1 MAVHRVHQRSLSELK
16 HSPQS
21 PYLPDAAVRAPKMP
35 TGLSVESPLR
45 LPRPTLFNDGGSEM
59 FLAVA
64 FRKDTQQQLQ
74 IMENRVKALQ
84 KAEDEARRKLETARR
99 LTREKTA
106 FQDTKQREIEGI
118 QQWRGDVQR
127 ARSSSR
133 LRIGEERQARRERL
147 QQARERANEERMN
160 KAIAIKQDL
169 KQRFA
174 DLRVS
179 NKEALRRKEE
189 RRLHIITQQREART
203 QAEAS
208 HYGFRTRVQS
218 EFQDKL
224 HSERRQRMQMEQRIK
239 ELEEVEMQL
248 TQNLK
253 RTCSFHSQE
262 VQRLDELVRS

>member
-1 MAVHRVHQRSLSELK
+1 MAAHRIHQRSLSELK
-16 HSPQS
+16 RSPQS
-21 PYLPDAAVRAPKMP
+21 PYLPDAAVRAPKAP

-59 FLAVA
+59 FLAVS
-64 FRKDTQQQLQ
+64 FRKETQQQLL
-74 IMENRVKALQ
+74 IMENRIKALQ

-106 FQDTKQREIEGI
+106 FQDTKQKELEGI
-118 QQWRGDVQR
+118 QHWRGAVQQ
-127 ARSSSR
+127 ARSISR
-133 LRIGEERQARRERL
+133 LRIGEERQTRRERL
-147 QQARERANEERMN
+147 LQARERANEERMN
-160 KAIAIKQDL
+160 KAIALKQDL

-174 DLRVS
+174 DLRMA

-189 RRLHIITQQREART
+189 QRQHVLTQQREARM

-208 HYGFRTRVQS
+208 HHGLRTRVQS

-248 TQNLK
+248 TENLK

-262 VQRLDELVRS
+262 VQRLDQLVRS